1 MKEQTYLSA
10 EISSAD
16 QKAGYDAAV
25 KRILAAKCILARILV
40 GTVPEFREYSYAEAE
55 AAIIGLPEIAT
66 RRVRPDERIKT
77 EAVQGLNTE
86 SKLPG
91 EGEVTFDI
99 VFCAIAKEGS
109 PQKLY
114 INIEAQQSVQL
125 HYDLICRSIFYPA
138 RLLSEQLDRE
148 FTTDS
153 YDKIKKVYSIWICMD
168 SPEKSKKKL
177 AANTIVQYRIRP
189 EVLYPSE
196 NIPKMSFGR
205 YDLFSTIFINLV
217 PDTKK
222 TNDELIGML
231 STLLSNT
238 FRADQKKQI
247 LETQY
252 GLLMTRKID
261 REVQN
266 MCNLSEGIE
275 AAAIAKA
282 EEKFSSILSEKDK
295 AITEKDKTI
304 NEKNKT
310 INEKDKAINE
320 KDEEISRLK
329 KLLAEANSR

>member
-1 MKEQTYLSA
+1 
-10 EISSAD
+10 
-16 QKAGYDAAV
+16 
-25 KRILAAKCILARILV
+25 
-40 GTVPEFREYSYAEAE
+40 
-55 AAIIGLPEIAT
+55 
-66 RRVRPDERIKT
+66 
-77 EAVQGLNTE
+77 
-86 SKLPG
+86 
-91 EGEVTFDI
+91 
-99 VFCAIAKEGS
+99 
-109 PQKLY
+109 
-114 INIEAQQSVQL
+114 
-125 HYDLICRSIFYPA
+125 
-138 RLLSEQLDRE
+138 
-148 FTTDS
+148 
-153 YDKIKKVYSIWICMD
+153 MD

-282 EEKFSSILSEKDK
+282 EEKFNSILSEKDK
-295 AITEKDKTI
+295 AIT
-304 NEKNKT
+304 
-310 INEKDKAINE
+310 E

-329 KLLAEANSR
+329 KLLAEANNRVGGSD

>member
-1 MKEQTYLSA
+1 
-10 EISSAD
+10 
-16 QKAGYDAAV
+16 
-25 KRILAAKCILARILV
+25 
-40 GTVPEFREYSYAEAE
+40 
-55 AAIIGLPEIAT
+55 
-66 RRVRPDERIKT
+66 
-77 EAVQGLNTE
+77 
-86 SKLPG
+86 
-91 EGEVTFDI
+91 
-99 VFCAIAKEGS
+99 
-109 PQKLY
+109 
-114 INIEAQQSVQL
+114 
-125 HYDLICRSIFYPA
+125 
-138 RLLSEQLDRE
+138 
-148 FTTDS
+148 
-153 YDKIKKVYSIWICMD
+153 MD

-177 AANTIVQYRIRP
+177 AANTIVQYCIRP

-217 PDTKK
+217 PDTRK

-282 EEKFSSILSEKDK
+282 EEKFNSILSEKDK
-295 AITEKDKTI
+295 AITEKD
-304 NEKNKT
+304 KT

-329 KLLAEANSR
+329 KLLAEASSR

>member
-16 QKAGYDAAV
+16 QKARYDAAV

-99 VFCAIAKEGS
+99 VFCAIAKDGS

-196 NIPKMSFGR
+196 NIPKMSCRF
-205 YDLFSTIFINLV
+205 L
-217 PDTKK
+217 KH
-222 TNDELIGML
+222 
-231 STLLSNT
+231 
-238 FRADQKKQI
+238 
-247 LETQY
+247 
-252 GLLMTRKID
+252 
-261 REVQN
+261 N
-266 MCNLSEGIE
+266 MD
-275 AAAIAKA
+275 
-282 EEKFSSILSEKDK
+282 F
-295 AITEKDKTI
+295 
-304 NEKNKT
+304 
-310 INEKDKAINE
+310 
-320 KDEEISRLK
+320 
-329 KLLAEANSR
+329 

>member
-16 QKAGYDAAV
+16 QKARYDAAV

-99 VFCAIAKEGS
+99 VFCAIAKDGS

-168 SPEKSKKKL
+168 SPEKSKKSL
-177 AANTIVQYRIRP
+177 QQ
-189 EVLYPSE
+189 
-196 NIPKMSFGR
+196 
-205 YDLFSTIFINLV
+205 
-217 PDTKK
+217 
-222 TNDELIGML
+222 
-231 STLLSNT
+231 TLLFNT
-238 FRADQKKQI
+238 ASGPKFYIHRRISRKCHSADMTYSQRSSSISYRTPKKQ
-247 LETQY
+247 T
-252 GLLMTRKID
+252 M
-261 REVQN
+261 N
-266 MCNLSEGIE
+266 
-275 AAAIAKA
+275 
-282 EEKFSSILSEKDK
+282 
-295 AITEKDKTI
+295 
-304 NEKNKT
+304 
-310 INEKDKAINE
+310 
-320 KDEEISRLK
+320 
-329 KLLAEANSR
+329 